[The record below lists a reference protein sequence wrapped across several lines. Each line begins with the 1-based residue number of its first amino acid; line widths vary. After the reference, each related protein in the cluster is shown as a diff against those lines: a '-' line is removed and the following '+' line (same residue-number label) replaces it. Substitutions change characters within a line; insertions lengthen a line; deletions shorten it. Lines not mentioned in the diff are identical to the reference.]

1 MSLAFWNAR
10 YATDE
15 YIFGTAP
22 NGFLVSQ
29 AAHLSA
35 GQRALAIAD
44 GEGRNGVWLAEQ
56 RLAVHAIDFSP
67 AALDKAAR
75 LAAQRGVTL
84 EIEQADVLD
93 WSWPEATYDVVVAI
107 FIQFVPPPGREHI
120 IEGIRRTLKPGGTLI
135 LQGYT
140 PKQIE
145 FATGGPSNLAN
156 LYAEA
161 DLRRWFGDWE
171 IAHLATH
178 ESVINEGVHHHG
190 LSALIDLV
198 AVKPVA

>member
-29 AAHLSA
+29 AARLSA
-35 GQRALAIAD
+35 GQRALSVAD

-56 RLAVHAIDFSP
+56 GLAVHAIDFSP

-93 WSWPEATYDVVVAI
+93 WRWPDAAYDVVVAI
-107 FIQFVPPPGREHI
+107 FIQFVPPPGRELI

-145 FATGGPSNLAN
+145 FATGGPSNPAN
-156 LYAEA
+156 LYTEA
-161 DLRRWFGDWE
+161 DLLRWFVDWE
-171 IAHLATH
+171 IAHLVAH

-198 AVKPVA
+198 AVKPAV